1 MLGACEYLEIE
12 RAGEF
17 AAETQQSFI
26 ALLAHPAGAALERN
40 IDEIARRIEHRERR
54 HIVERVERRLARQL
68 PVAAEHLPLIFA
80 APDRLAEV
88 AGLREAI
95 AGGDAAVGGG
105 HELLR
110 IGFVAETQEIGR
122 AHV

>member
-1 MLGACEYLEIE
+1 M
-12 RAGEF
+12 
-17 AAETQQSFI
+17 
-26 ALLAHPAGAALERN
+26 
-40 IDEIARRIEHRERR
+40 
-54 HIVERVERRLARQL
+54 VERVERRLARQL

-105 HELLR
+105 HDLLR
-110 IGFVAETQEIGR
+110 IGFVAETPEPDQFQLPRPKGELIIAADLVIPAVGIF
-122 AHV
+122 AHGADAVGQPRRSAQDRKSTSLNSSH